1 VEKGTPWFHT
11 IQIKWNSEKD
21 GSYASGSSI
30 TFTFH
35 DISEVWDFAGK
46 MAEANTQIVD
56 CVMQEHKEFAESR
69 NQADCWGEV
78 MGYYVRTEGSEFF
91 IKKEDFASCYRAMC
105 KH

>member
-1 VEKGTPWFHT
+1 VSTTDIRAAHVYKPEVSFRTYYHESDTVEKGTPWFHT

-69 NQADCWGEV
+69 
-78 MGYYVRTEGSEFF
+78 
-91 IKKEDFASCYRAMC
+91 IKQTAGVK
-105 KH
+105 